1 MKRIFLL
8 LLLTVAAFPAAAQYA
23 FSPELLERLVT
34 AYRAGDPRAVKA
46 VERVAAASEEF
57 LAMEPMSVTAKTQLP
72 PSNDKRDYM
81 SLPPYW

>member
-46 VERVAAASEEF
+46 VERGRCGFRGTPCDGADECDGQGPTAA
-57 LAMEPMSVTAKTQLP
+57 QQ
-72 PSNDKRDYM
+72 
-81 SLPPYW
+81 